1 MKINFYGVK
10 NAAALQT
17 ESGYVKM
24 TKHGLAP
31 ASRHITLQAEITDKN
46 SNDLEQLSPVLNV
59 FKNRTNQ
66 NALNFTLDEYTT
78 DRETFRIYGINGD
91 VINLNR
97 QSAPV
102 FQKLQKFFTL
112 LGSGKMMSE
121 TAENFSHSNESLFAF
136 KRHFDGDAERFK
148 SLCKKAVND
157 SEGTVSCAQYI
168 ARKLKF
174 DIDKFL
180 LEERHKDEYFSAYF

>member
-78 DRETFRIYGINGD
+78 DHETFCVYGINGD
-91 VINLNR
+91 VINSDETVDVGDVITYTLTVTNTG
-97 QSAPV
+97 STT
-102 FQKLQKFFTL
+102 FT
-112 LGSGKMMSE
+112 
-121 TAENFSHSNESLFAF
+121 
-136 KRHFDGDAERFK
+136 DI
-148 SLCKKAVND
+148 
-157 SEGTVSCAQYI
+157 TVSDNSTG
-168 ARKLKF
+168 R
-174 DIDKFL
+174 
-180 LEERHKDEYFSAYF
+180 